1 MDTDTDSVIADE
13 AGNSIDLANSGT
25 NYILEVNID
34 TTLDISNVSFT
45 DLTDLTVDGA
55 TVSGTKSDT
64 VSVSFDVV
72 PVDGTLA
79 IVGSSRSTATD
90 TLCQAITLSK
100 TTITLAADT
109 VTLGTS
115 ASPIA
120 EGSYDCAFS
129 YTANSQTKSVDIS
142 PFFVDR
148 TGPVIT
154 LTGTTGASI
163 YTSGTGYDGTDGY
176 VSKAEHTTANALA
189 LTQSV
194 AAAGDVV
201 SSSVDTFSNGT
212 AFVVPEIAKVVS
224 STDCDDSSITYAS
237 GLTYADL
244 DADVEYK
251 ICFKVTDG
259 LGNETYTSHT
269 KTIIRDTVL
278 PTVSSF
284 DLAADDDTGSSD
296 SDNITNQI
304 DNLSFSGTNSEEAS
318 VSIFYQKGTATAVDT
333 SLSGNTATSTNGAW
347 TIGNVDFSSVANVSE
362 ITKVFAVL
370 TDVAGNTNDP
380 SETSSYFAITVD
392 TIDPSAPTISSP
404 AADSYVNTTPRF
416 TGTSEN
422 NAEIS
427 VSVGGTE
434 IGTITANASGAWS
447 ITVANVDGVS
457 GSNVFSVIQK
467 DVAGNSSSASTITL
481 VVDAHADAA
490 TIVTPITTPTNDN
503 TPDIIIS
510 VNEAG
515 TLTFG
520 GSGTCPSST
529 ASVSSGNN
537 TITLGTPNPI
547 ADGTYAGCTV
557 TFADNGNNIADST
570 TIDTF
575 TIDTV
580 ANGPTEGTVVST
592 PTRDTTPDVVLNSNE
607 SGTISFSNGCGTST
621 DLAITAGTSKTFTL
635 TQTDNTTG
643 LTDDTYTCT
652 ATLTDALGN
661 TNDLTLTQ
669 FVVDTNVLK
678 PVETTPVSSPTNS
691 PVVEIT
697 IDEPGTLKFAG
708 DCDILADATY
718 GSRGPKQVSLNGLG
732 EAVYTSCNVTLEDIA
747 GNTSIVLTLNEFE
760 VDLTGPSITPPD
772 LEASSDTGYDN
783 SDNIT
788 FEKEFVVEGTISNA
802 ITAKIF
808 YKLTTA
814 STYTSADATVSGGTY
829 SFTMPSGLVDGT
841 YEVYAEAKDEADN
854 PESSVSINITLE
866 TVAPATSTVTLD
878 TASDTGSSNTDK
890 ITSDETPTINTT
902 VSAGQE
908 LYSIELLV
916 NGTVVKT
923 DLYDSTNQPTAYS
936 TDVPTL
942 SDGDHDIAL
951 LYTDVAGNETT
962 TSALSITIDAT
973 APAFSVSADDPDNS
987 PAGTVTA
994 STTKLTITLENLI
1007 EASKFV
1013 WSYESLVDTS
1023 PATVLSAN
1031 SITTHIDVPSSGELV
1046 IANGVSLS
1054 NTPVSSLHLLI

>member
-1 MDTDTDSVIADE
+1 M
-13 AGNSIDLANSGT
+13 
-25 NYILEVNID
+25 
-34 TTLDISNVSFT
+34 
-45 DLTDLTVDGA
+45 
-55 TVSGTKSDT
+55 
-64 VSVSFDVV
+64 SVSFDVV

-79 IVGSSRSTATD
+79 IAGSSRSTATD

-100 TTITLAADT
+100 TTITSAADT

-416 TGTSEN
+416 TGTSESD
-422 NAEIS
+422 AEIS

-434 IGTITANASGAWS
+434 IGTITANASGAWEY
-447 ITVANVDGVS
+447 N
-457 GSNVFSVIQK
+457 
-467 DVAGNSSSASTITL
+467 
-481 VVDAHADAA
+481 
-490 TIVTPITTPTNDN
+490 
-503 TPDIIIS
+503 
-510 VNEAG
+510 
-515 TLTFG
+515 
-520 GSGTCPSST
+520 C
-529 ASVSSGNN
+529 
-537 TITLGTPNPI
+537 
-547 ADGTYAGCTV
+547 
-557 TFADNGNNIADST
+557 
-570 TIDTF
+570 
-575 TIDTV
+575 
-580 ANGPTEGTVVST
+580 
-592 PTRDTTPDVVLNSNE
+592 R
-607 SGTISFSNGCGTST
+607 
-621 DLAITAGTSKTFTL
+621 
-635 TQTDNTTG
+635 
-643 LTDDTYTCT
+643 
-652 ATLTDALGN
+652 
-661 TNDLTLTQ
+661 
-669 FVVDTNVLK
+669 
-678 PVETTPVSSPTNS
+678 
-691 PVVEIT
+691 
-697 IDEPGTLKFAG
+697 
-708 DCDILADATY
+708 
-718 GSRGPKQVSLNGLG
+718 
-732 EAVYTSCNVTLEDIA
+732 
-747 GNTSIVLTLNEFE
+747 
-760 VDLTGPSITPPD
+760 
-772 LEASSDTGYDN
+772 
-783 SDNIT
+783 
-788 FEKEFVVEGTISNA
+788 
-802 ITAKIF
+802 
-808 YKLTTA
+808 
-814 STYTSADATVSGGTY
+814 
-829 SFTMPSGLVDGT
+829 
-841 YEVYAEAKDEADN
+841 
-854 PESSVSINITLE
+854 
-866 TVAPATSTVTLD
+866 
-878 TASDTGSSNTDK
+878 
-890 ITSDETPTINTT
+890 
-902 VSAGQE
+902 
-908 LYSIELLV
+908 
-916 NGTVVKT
+916 
-923 DLYDSTNQPTAYS
+923 
-936 TDVPTL
+936 
-942 SDGDHDIAL
+942 
-951 LYTDVAGNETT
+951 
-962 TSALSITIDAT
+962 
-973 APAFSVSADDPDNS
+973 
-987 PAGTVTA
+987 
-994 STTKLTITLENLI
+994 
-1007 EASKFV
+1007 
-1013 WSYESLVDTS
+1013 
-1023 PATVLSAN
+1023 
-1031 SITTHIDVPSSGELV
+1031 
-1046 IANGVSLS
+1046 
-1054 NTPVSSLHLLI
+1054 

>member
-1 MDTDTDSVIADE
+1 M
-13 AGNSIDLANSGT
+13 
-25 NYILEVNID
+25 
-34 TTLDISNVSFT
+34 
-45 DLTDLTVDGA
+45 
-55 TVSGTKSDT
+55 
-64 VSVSFDVV
+64 SVSFDVV

-100 TTITLAADT
+100 TTITSAADT

-392 TIDPSAPTISSP
+392 TMAHPSAPTISSP

-416 TGTSEN
+416 TGTSESD
-422 NAEIS
+422 AEII

-434 IGTITANASGAWS
+434 IGTATANASGAWD

-481 VVDAHADAA
+481 VVDSEANAP
-490 TIVTPITTPTNDN
+490 TIVTPITTPTNDS
-503 TPDIIIS
+503 TPDIVIN
-510 VNEAG
+510 VDEAG
-515 TLTFG
+515 TATFG
-520 GSGTCPSST
+520 GPGNCLSST
-529 ASVSSGNN
+529 AAVSVGNN
-537 TITLGTPNPI
+537 TITFGTLLHGQYEN
-547 ADGTYAGCTV
+547 CTV
-557 TFADNGNNIADST
+557 TLTDNGNNLSATT
-570 TIDTF
+570 TIPTF
-575 TIDTV
+575 IIDIV
-580 ANGPTEGTVVST
+580 AEGPTEDTVVST
-592 PTRDTTPDVVLNSNE
+592 PTRDTTPDVVLSSTE

-621 DLAITAGTSKTFTL
+621 DLAITAGT
-635 TQTDNTTG
+635 
-643 LTDDTYTCT
+643 
-652 ATLTDALGN
+652 
-661 TNDLTLTQ
+661 
-669 FVVDTNVLK
+669 
-678 PVETTPVSSPTNS
+678 
-691 PVVEIT
+691 
-697 IDEPGTLKFAG
+697 
-708 DCDILADATY
+708 
-718 GSRGPKQVSLNGLG
+718 PK
-732 EAVYTSCNVTLEDIA
+732 
-747 GNTSIVLTLNEFE
+747 
-760 VDLTGPSITPPD
+760 
-772 LEASSDTGYDN
+772 
-783 SDNIT
+783 
-788 FEKEFVVEGTISNA
+788 
-802 ITAKIF
+802 
-808 YKLTTA
+808 
-814 STYTSADATVSGGTY
+814 
-829 SFTMPSGLVDGT
+829 SFTMPVSEDASRSGKVIEGPVKSTSNSLRVNIF
-841 YEVYAEAKDEADN
+841 EVLPAI
-854 PESSVSINITLE
+854 SCSV
-866 TVAPATSTVTLD
+866 TSQLAY
-878 TASDTGSSNTDK
+878 TASPNPVRL
-890 ITSDETPTINTT
+890 IVLRP
-902 VSAGQE
+902 E
-908 LYSIELLV
+908 L
-916 NGTVVKT
+916 
-923 DLYDSTNQPTAYS
+923 P
-936 TDVPTL
+936 
-942 SDGDHDIAL
+942 
-951 LYTDVAGNETT
+951 
-962 TSALSITIDAT
+962 
-973 APAFSVSADDPDNS
+973 
-987 PAGTVTA
+987 
-994 STTKLTITLENLI
+994 
-1007 EASKFV
+1007 
-1013 WSYESLVDTS
+1013 
-1023 PATVLSAN
+1023 
-1031 SITTHIDVPSSGELV
+1031 
-1046 IANGVSLS
+1046 
-1054 NTPVSSLHLLI
+1054 